1 MSKHGHNKS
10 KFYLRTDEVLAERY
24 RVIARLGSGWE
35 GEVFKIE
42 EIDTGI
48 ERAAK
53 LFFPH
58 RNIRNAAARRYALK
72 LHKLKHCS
80 GVIQYVNQEKILL
93 ADQLVTVLISEYVEG
108 EILGRYLRGKRL
120 AVFEALHLLHSIAAG
135 IAEIHLAN
143 EYHGDLHADNIIVRR
158 FGLGYDIKLL
168 DFFHWHAPKKENIQ
182 DDVCNLIRLLY
193 DMLGGAARYRNQ
205 PPEVKQIC
213 CGLKRSLILSKFRTA
228 AHLRDHLEAME
239 WAA

>member
-1 MSKHGHNKS
+1 MSRRVSDNF
-10 KFYLRTDEVLAERY
+10 KFRLRADDLLADRY
-24 RVIARLGSGWE
+24 RVIARLGRGWE

-58 RNIRNAAARRYALK
+58 RNIKNATARRYALK
-72 LHKLKHCS
+72 LHKLRHCS
-80 GVIQYVNQEKILL
+80 SVIQYVNQEKVALSGHS
-93 ADQLVTVLISEYVEG
+93 VTMLISEYVEG

-120 AVFEALHLLHSIAAG
+120 AVFEALHLLHSITAG

-168 DFFHWHAPKKENIQ
+168 DFFHWHAPKKENVQ
-182 DDVCNLIRLLY
+182 DDVCNLVRLFY
-193 DMLGGAARYRNQ
+193 DMLGGAKRYRNQ

-213 CGLKRSLILSKFRTA
+213 CGLKRNLILSKFKTA
-228 AHLRDHLEAME
+228 AHLRDHLEAIA
-239 WAA
+239 WAV

>member
-1 MSKHGHNKS
+1 MTKRVSNN
-10 KFYLRTDEVLAERY
+10 FRFRLRADDLLANRY
-24 RVIARLGSGWE
+24 RIVARLGRGWE

-58 RNIRNAAARRYALK
+58 RNYKNASARRYALK
-72 LHKLKHCS
+72 LHKLRHCG
-80 GVIQYVNQEKILL
+80 GVIQYVNQEKISLSGHS
-93 ADQLVTVLISEYVEG
+93 VTMLISEYVDG
-108 EILGRYLRGKRL
+108 EILGHYLRGKRL
-120 AVFEALHLLHSIAAG
+120 AVFEALHLLHAIASG
-135 IAEIHLAN
+135 IAEIHLAG

-168 DFFHWHAPKKENIQ
+168 DFFHWHAPKKENVQ
-182 DDVCNLIRLLY
+182 EDVCNLVRLLY
-193 DMLGGAARYRNQ
+193 DMLGGAKRYRYQ

-213 CGLKRSLILSKFRTA
+213 CGLKRTLILGKFRTA
-228 AHLRDHLEAME
+228 AHLRDHLEAIE